1 MKPVFLLP
9 QMWQKH
15 LALEVKI
22 EQQDARMMREIRK
35 VHVIISSKVLSS
47 VFFLIAR
54 GIGSP
59 SEIARHTGHSK
70 YAVSLQI
77 SKLRKAGLVLLSK
90 RNGPD
95 LRQRNYEVSFDKL
108 LQLFRQD
115 YTFELD
121 LYANHLLSESFGEIQ
136 GTIANVEL
144 AIVGSGRLGLVREIS
159 PDSPLKS
166 SPESEKVGTR
176 IGMLHVE
183 FQRVFKEY
191 LAERGRSTLLEYFLS
206 FYRELSL
213 NHGRLPRESELGQFF
228 EFVDSSIFKIKPLE
242 ELWTTAARR
251 EVPESPQKRET
262 LPMISAVKLFSEAG
276 KMDSAG
282 RYILN
287 SDARS
292 FIRPGV
298 KVRLYPSYT
307 FMM

>member
-1 MKPVFLLP
+1 
-9 QMWQKH
+9 
-15 LALEVKI
+15 
-22 EQQDARMMREIRK
+22 MR
-35 VHVIISSKVLSS
+35 
-47 VFFLIAR
+47 
-54 GIGSP
+54 
-59 SEIARHTGHSK
+59 
-70 YAVSLQI
+70 Q
-77 SKLRKAGLVLLSK
+77 AGLVFLSK
-90 RNGPD
+90 RSGPD

-108 LQLFRQD
+108 LQIFRQD

-121 LYANHLLSESFGEIQ
+121 LYANHLLSESFGEIK

-144 AIVGSGRLGLVREIS
+144 VVVGSGRLGLVREVS

-166 SPESEKVGTR
+166 SSESEKISPR
-176 IGMLHVE
+176 ISMLYVE

-191 LAERGRSTLLEYFLS
+191 LAERGHSTILEYFLS

-242 ELWTTAARR
+242 ELWAIAARR
-251 EVPESPQKRET
+251 DSPVPAKKVEE
-262 LPMISAVKLFSEAG
+262 LPMIDAVKLFSEAG

-287 SDARS
+287 SDSRS
-292 FIRPGV
+292 FIKPGV

-307 FMM
+307 FMV

>member
-15 LALEVKI
+15 LALEVRI
-22 EQQDARMMREIRK
+22 EKQDARMMREIRK
-35 VHVIISSKVLSS
+35 AHVIISSKVLSS
-47 VFFLIAR
+47 VFFLISR

-59 SEIARHTGHSK
+59 REIARHTGRSK

-77 SKLRKAGLVLLSK
+77 SKLRQAGLVFLAK

-95 LRQRNYEVSFDKL
+95 LRQRNYEVSFDKI
-108 LQLFRQD
+108 LQIFRQD

-121 LYANHLLSESFGEIQ
+121 LYANHLLSESFGEIK

-144 AIVGSGRLGLVREIS
+144 VVVGSGRLGLVREVS

-166 SPESEKVGTR
+166 SSESEKISTR
-176 IGMLHVE
+176 INMLYLE

-191 LAERGRSTLLEYFLS
+191 LAERGHSTILEYFLS

-213 NHGRLPRESELGQFF
+213 NHGRLPKESELGQFF

-242 ELWTTAARR
+242 ELWTIAARR
-251 EVPESPQKRET
+251 D
-262 LPMISAVKLFSEAG
+262 LPALAKKKGGVADDKCGQTIFGSG
-276 KMDSAG
+276 KNGLG
-282 RYILN
+282 R
-287 SDARS
+287 
-292 FIRPGV
+292 
-298 KVRLYPSYT
+298 KVHSQ
-307 FMM
+307 F